1 MKIKGLFATLVATV
15 LALVLV
21 IGCKEQEEVK
31 YLILDKEEIVLPKAT
46 RTSTFTVS
54 SNTPWEITGEGIT
67 PTLGT
72 PIADA
77 GWFTITPYSGE
88 KNATVK
94 LTLKVDADLTV
105 DQSKEITVTGKG
117 GTLKLLVKFEAK
129 K

>member
-31 YLILDKEEIVLPKAT
+31 YLILDKEEIVLTKVT

-105 DQSKEITVTGKG
+105 DQSKEITVTGKV

>member
-15 LALVLV
+15 LAFVLV

-31 YLILDKEEIVLPKAT
+31 YLILDKEEIVLTKAT

-105 DQSKEITVTGKG
+105 DQSKEITVTGKV